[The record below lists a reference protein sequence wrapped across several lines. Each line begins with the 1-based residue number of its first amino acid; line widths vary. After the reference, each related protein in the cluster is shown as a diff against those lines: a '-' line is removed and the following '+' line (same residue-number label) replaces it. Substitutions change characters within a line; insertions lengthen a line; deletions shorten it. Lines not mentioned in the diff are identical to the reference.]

1 MTTSLEETS
10 AKVKDLILAYESQS
24 SHVNLHEEHL
34 EQRQRSKSI
43 GNVLSYKMFRQ
54 PIVEIRNILDIEKEL
69 VKIEAHLTYYEVYE
83 KESQVAFQEQL
94 FDVLTNIVSFDPEG
108 REGTIQKKKELIAET
123 QKLARILNAKLP
135 FDGDV
140 SKNIRRSYSSYSR
153 REDSSNLQETR
164 ISSTNINNG
173 YTKSEESFDFTPTSP
188 TKHEDSIDGQNDLSS
203 PEIPTET
210 KVNTHEATGLMPSV
224 SKLKKFFSFRRDEK
238 PVIPSTY
245 SSVSRSQS
253 LRVATSSSSSS
264 RIVKKDSRINETI
277 EEGEAPVETVT
288 ATPEFGFR
296 FNPIPYSEG
305 LNGKTANLTK
315 SKSTSD
321 LKLNVA
327 TASNSETVNDQS
339 DEVFIDLTKDADD
352 ISQESIEHHEESFV
366 SGKVKLLKQNFES
379 LSVSFNKEE
388 KFEKHVIRKEVTHN
402 GTQHFNNYEIEKP
415 FVVSSGSV
423 DALKSNFENL
433 NHIKEPCVLQK
444 EPEEANIVPIQN
456 PVLYQIASETNE
468 SSTHISTLTR
478 NETEELENE
487 DISRPKYVTST
498 SIEALKQK
506 FENLSRN
513 NSIETATDNS
523 VTKVDGERSIE
534 SSDNSLNDQQNNN
547 SLEKIDVHDKTQKLL
562 KLIDSPVTGV
572 QSYADLETSGGAMG
586 DSYLENVIN
595 EVLNGQSLQD
605 VDDEFEK
612 LMQEPSSK

>member
-296 FNPIPYSEG
+296 FNPIPYSEVNLGAFRLKRAISGKYINFQG

-506 FENLSRN
+506 FGKSLS
-513 NSIETATDNS
+513 
-523 VTKVDGERSIE
+523 K
-534 SSDNSLNDQQNNN
+534 
-547 SLEKIDVHDKTQKLL
+547 
-562 KLIDSPVTGV
+562 
-572 QSYADLETSGGAMG
+572 
-586 DSYLENVIN
+586 
-595 EVLNGQSLQD
+595 
-605 VDDEFEK
+605 
-612 LMQEPSSK
+612 